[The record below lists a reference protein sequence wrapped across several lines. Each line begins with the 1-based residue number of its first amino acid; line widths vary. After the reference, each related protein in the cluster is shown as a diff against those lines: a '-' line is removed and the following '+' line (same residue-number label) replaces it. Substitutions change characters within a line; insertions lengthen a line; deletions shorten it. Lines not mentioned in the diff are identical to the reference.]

1 MKKIK
6 THLQSG
12 FTVAEVLISVIVFAI
27 MAVSMAQAFTAVDNV
42 YGRTRQLYEIYTV
55 LSACP
60 EIDRALQY
68 EQVTGA
74 VQCFPNNT
82 FQIENETGT
91 SGTVSYSPTL
101 TVNQTSALP
110 VGDPLRS
117 VPNAKVVEV
126 NVDYLNPVNAPW
138 DIRLLISRN
147 GIGQL

>member
-6 THLQSG
+6 TRIEG
-12 FTVAEVLISVIVFAI
+12 FTVAEVLISIVVFSM
-27 MAVSMAQAFTAVDNV
+27 MAVTVAQGFTAVDNV
-42 YGRTRQLYEIYTV
+42 YTRTRQLYEIYTV

-68 EQVTGA
+68 EQVTGS

-82 FQIENETGT
+82 FVKENGYA
-91 SGTVSYSPTL
+91 GTL
-101 TVNQTSALP
+101 TYTPSLTVTNTADLPTGDALKA
-110 VGDPLRS
+110 

-126 NVDYLNPVNAPW
+126 RVNYLNPVVNPW

>member
-6 THLQSG
+6 TRIEG
-12 FTVAEVLISVIVFAI
+12 FTVAEVLISIVVFAM
-27 MAVSMAQAFTAVDNV
+27 MAVTVAQGFTAVDNL
-42 YGRTRQLYEIYTV
+42 YTRTRQLYEIYTV

-68 EQVTGA
+68 EQVTGS

-82 FQIENETGT
+82 FAKEGGY
-91 SGTVSYSPTL
+91 SGNLTYTPTL
-101 TVNQTSALP
+101 TVTNTANLPNGDALK
-110 VGDPLRS
+110 S
-117 VPNAKVVEV
+117 IPNAKVVQVQV
-126 NVDYLNPVNAPW
+126 NYLNPVTNPW

>member
-6 THLQSG
+6 IRRKDKG
-12 FTVAEVLISVIVFAI
+12 FTVAEVLISIIVFAL
-27 MAVSMAQAFTAVDNV
+27 MATAMAQAFTAVDNV
-42 YGRTRQLYEIYTV
+42 YARTRQLYEIYTV

-68 EQVTGA
+68 EQVTGS

-82 FQIENETGT
+82 FAVEGGG
-91 SGTVSYSPTL
+91 SGTIVYNPSL
-101 TVNQTSALP
+101 TVTQTSDLPGTDAL
-110 VGDPLRS
+110 RN

-126 NVDYLNPVNAPW
+126 KVNYLNPVSSPW

>member
-6 THLQSG
+6 NLKG
-12 FTVAEVLISVIVFAI
+12 FTVAEVLISIVVFSI
-27 MAVSMAQAFTAVDNV
+27 MAVAMAQGFTAAANV
-42 YGRTRQLYEIYTV
+42 YARTRQLYEIYTV

-68 EQVTGA
+68 EQVTGS

-82 FQIENETGT
+82 FDKEGGY
-91 SGTVSYSPTL
+91 SGTLSYNPSL
-101 TVNQTSALP
+101 TVTNTENLPSGDALKSIP
-110 VGDPLRS
+110 G
-117 VPNAKVVEV
+117 AKVVEV
-126 NVDYLNPVNAPW
+126 KVDYLNPINNPW

>member
-6 THLQSG
+6 IRRKDSG
-12 FTVAEVLISVIVFAI
+12 FTVAEVLISIIVFAL
-27 MAVSMAQAFTAVDNV
+27 MATAMAQAFTAVDNV
-42 YGRTRQLYEIYTV
+42 YARTRQLYEIYTV

-68 EQVTGA
+68 EQVTGS

-82 FQIENETGT
+82 FAVEGGG
-91 SGTVSYSPTL
+91 SGTIVYNPSL
-101 TVNQTSALP
+101 TVTQTSDLPGSDALK
-110 VGDPLRS
+110 G

-126 NVDYLNPVNAPW
+126 KVNYLNPVSSPW

>member
-6 THLQSG
+6 KRLQKG
-12 FTVAEVLISVIVFAI
+12 FTVAEVLISIIVFSI
-27 MAVSMAQAFTAVDNV
+27 MAVAMAQGFTAVDNV
-42 YGRTRQLYEIYTV
+42 YTRTRQLYEIYTV

-68 EQVTGA
+68 EQVTGS

-82 FQIENETGT
+82 FTKEGGN
-91 SGTVSYSPTL
+91 SGTLSYSPTL
-101 TVNQTSALP
+101 TVTNTENLPTGDALKSIP
-110 VGDPLRS
+110 G
-117 VPNAKVVEV
+117 AKVVVVKV
-126 NVDYLNPVNAPW
+126 NYLNPVNSPW

>member
-6 THLQSG
+6 KRLQKG
-12 FTVAEVLISVIVFAI
+12 FTVAEVLISIIVFSI
-27 MAVSMAQAFTAVDNV
+27 MAVAMAQGFTAVDNV
-42 YGRTRQLYEIYTV
+42 YTRTRQLYEIYTV

-68 EQVTGA
+68 EHVTGS

-82 FQIENETGT
+82 FAKEGGN
-91 SGTVSYSPTL
+91 SGTLSYSPTL
-101 TVNQTSALP
+101 TVTNTENLPTGDALKSIP
-110 VGDPLRS
+110 G
-117 VPNAKVVEV
+117 AKVVEV
-126 NVDYLNPVNAPW
+126 KVNYLNPVNSPW

>member
-6 THLQSG
+6 KRLQKG
-12 FTVAEVLISVIVFAI
+12 FTVAEVLISIVVFSI
-27 MAVSMAQAFTAVDNV
+27 MAIAMAQGFTAVDNV
-42 YGRTRQLYEIYTV
+42 YTRTRQLYEIYTV

-68 EQVTGA
+68 EQVTGS

-82 FQIENETGT
+82 FVKEGGH
-91 SGTVSYSPTL
+91 SGNLTYSPTL
-101 TVNQTSALP
+101 TVTNTADLPNGDALK
-110 VGDPLRS
+110 S
-117 VPNAKVVEV
+117 IPNAKVVEV
-126 NVDYLNPVNAPW
+126 KVDYLSPINKPW

>member
-6 THLQSG
+6 NRIKG
-12 FTVAEVLISVIVFAI
+12 FTVAEVLISIVVFSI
-27 MAVSMAQAFTAVDNV
+27 MAVAMSEGFTAAANV
-42 YGRTRQLYEIYTV
+42 YARTRQYYEIYTV

-68 EQVTGA
+68 DQITGA

-82 FQIENETGT
+82 FTKEGGY
-91 SGTVSYSPTL
+91 SGTLSYSPTL
-101 TVNQTSALP
+101 TVTNTSSLP
-110 VGDPLRS
+110 AGDPLQS
-117 VPNAKVVEV
+117 VPNSKVVEV
-126 NVDYLNPVNAPW
+126 KVDYLNPSNKPW